1 MRHEAFAM
9 QTMQHI
15 AFLGL
20 GAMGGRMA
28 AHLVKAGYAVTVWNR
43 DPAKAAPLQQSG
55 AALAATPRDAA
66 QGADIVIS
74 MLTDDTAARNVWM
87 DTQTGAAAGLQP
99 GAVAIECSTVTQGW
113 VRQLADEVLRRSAQL
128 LDAPVVGSRPQ
139 ADAAQLIFMVGGDG
153 PTLAQVR
160 PVLSTLAAKVLHVGD
175 VGQGAVLKLAVNAL
189 FAAQLHSV
197 AELLGFLA
205 RNGFAADR
213 AAALLAECPIVA
225 APIAGAA
232 RMMAAGNTA
241 PLFTI
246 DLIEKDLC
254 YLLDTAQ
261 ASGAEL
267 PGATAA
273 HTAFQRA
280 QQLGMGGSHVS
291 GVAAVFA

>member
-1 MRHEAFAM
+1 M

-20 GAMGGRMA
+20 GAMGARMA

-43 DPAKAAPLQQSG
+43 DPAKAAPLQHSG
-55 AALAATPRDAA
+55 AALAATPREAA

-74 MLTDDTAARNVWM
+74 MVTDDTAARNVWM
-87 DTQTGAAAGLQP
+87 DAQTGAAAGLQP
-99 GAVAIECSTVTQGW
+99 GAVAIECSTVTPGW
-113 VRQLADEVLRRSAQL
+113 VRQLADEVLRRGAQL

-160 PVLSTLAAKVLHVGD
+160 PVLSTLAAKVLHVGE

-189 FAAQLHSV
+189 FAEQLHSV
-197 AELLGFLA
+197 AELLGFLT
-205 RNGFAADR
+205 RNGFAADQ
-213 AAALLAECPIVA
+213 AADLLAEFPIVA

-246 DLIEKDLC
+246 DLIEKDLR
-254 YLLDTAQ
+254 YLLDAAQ

-273 HTAFQRA
+273 RTAFQRA
-280 QQLGMGGSHVS
+280 QRMGLGGSNVTA
-291 GVAAVFA
+291 VAAAVD